1 MPTFIHTFNVVGS
14 FSRRIC
20 VNWSSGKAVSICVS
34 VCRFYLARDRPQRVS
49 PDRSK
54 SNTWSSRYTGYLV
67 IATSLITTADVSL
80 EVNRFLIC
88 KKLFRTTLIR
98 DRRRTVDSPELE
110 PILPQRKSLD
120 FSCDFYRNFNSP
132 SIIRTL
138 FVNNRRS
145 KS

>member
-1 MPTFIHTFNVVGS
+1 MFQWVGFISHLLSCETESKGPSAKS
-14 FSRRIC
+14 FPRQIK
-20 VNWSSGKAVSICVS
+20 VKHLKFPIH
-34 VCRFYLARDRPQRVS
+34 
-49 PDRSK
+49 
-54 SNTWSSRYTGYLV
+54 GYLV